1 VKGILRHPWLTSG
14 RSRAPYTSATTSSY
28 DLTPPPFCRA
38 SGDFLEGPECL
49 RDGGVRAAAAVHE
62 LRAEYPETR
71 LWLVSEVPGMGGT
84 ALPPIAPLPPA
95 PSRERS

>member
-1 VKGILRHPWLTSG
+1 VHNTVHPPCLTSG
-14 RSRAPYTSATTSSY
+14 RSRSRYTSATTSSY